1 MTTAFDTLTYAK
13 QLKQSGVPEEQAE
26 IHAQALQ
33 AVLKEHI
40 TARFDQ
46 MDQRFDRIETDLVDI
61 KTAIVRL
68 DGKIDAL
75 DMRMSGKVD
84 ALEERTKGRFTLL
97 QWMLAFNLALTVAVL
112 WLLIRTL

>member
-1 MTTAFDTLTYAK
+1 M
-13 QLKQSGVPEEQAE
+13 PEEQAE

-40 TARFDQ
+40 AARFDQ
-46 MDQRFDRIETDLVDI
+46 MDQHFDRIETDLVDI

-68 DGKIDAL
+68 DGKTDAL
-75 DMRMSGKVD
+75 DMRMSGKVE

-97 QWMLAFNLALTVAVL
+97 QWMLAFNLAPP
-112 WLLIRTL
+112 